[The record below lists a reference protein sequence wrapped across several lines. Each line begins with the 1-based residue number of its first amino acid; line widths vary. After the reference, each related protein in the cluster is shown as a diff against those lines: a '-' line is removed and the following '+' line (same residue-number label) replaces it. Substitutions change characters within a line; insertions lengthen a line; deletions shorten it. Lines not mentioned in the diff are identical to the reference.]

1 VINVESS
8 ITENL
13 LKIDSEGTIDT
24 LLLCTEG
31 KNKYKLIILKIKII
45 KKLIE

>member
-1 VINVESS
+1 MINVESS

-13 LKIDSEGTIDT
+13 LKIDSEGSIDT

-31 KNKYKLIILKIKII
+31 KSKFYLIIFKTKII
-45 KKLIE
+45 INW